1 MSDISIS
8 TDTVQS
14 IAMDNMLS
22 GPESVGEESSIIASG
37 MNARGVDS
45 MEQAVA
51 GLEVASR
58 TEEFFGAGTDFS
70 STGTDV
76 DIQQAIS
83 STLDTGIG
91 SITDKIA

>member
-1 MSDISIS
+1 MSSLSIS
-8 TDTVQS
+8 TDTIQS

-22 GPESVGEESSIIASG
+22 GPESISEQTSLIASG
-37 MNARGVDS
+37 INERGADS

-58 TEEFFGAGTDFS
+58 TEEFFGSGTDFS

-76 DIQQAIS
+76 DTKQTVNAMLS
-83 STLDTGIG
+83 TGIG
-91 SITDKIA
+91 SITDEIA